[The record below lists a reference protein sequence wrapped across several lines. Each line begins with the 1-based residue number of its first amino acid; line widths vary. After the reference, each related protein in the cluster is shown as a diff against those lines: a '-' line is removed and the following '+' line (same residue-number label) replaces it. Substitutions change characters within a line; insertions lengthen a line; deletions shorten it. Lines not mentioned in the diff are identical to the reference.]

1 MTLGALLDCSRGVCA
16 DSRTLNEVLFAL
28 ISGAVLVLLS
38 FVLAVVTVLEDDNGS
53 PARTG
58 SP

>member
-16 DSRTLNEVLFAL
+16 DSRTLNDVLFAL
-28 ISGAVLVLLS
+28 IGGAVLVLLS